1 MFELLKLLFDG
12 LVLRDTARKGLL
24 NWKVMLAGFGFV
36 IFLYGTVLPAG
47 LLYQHDPHYKW
58 LFIATVCVD
67 AVVFIL
73 VMFFGARRYLRAMA
87 ARKEQSCASQ

>member
-12 LVLRDTARKGLL
+12 LVLRDTARKGQF

-47 LLYQHDPHYKW
+47 LLYQRNPHYKW
-58 LFIATVCVD
+58 LFIATLCVD

-87 ARKEQSCASQ
+87 ASKAPDSASQ